1 MSRWGKEQEAAG
13 RGQCVRK
20 GQGGRWAGWVQG
32 NEGARALVG
41 GAADAARNPFLGDV
55 LVVVAQLA
63 AATQFIVE
71 EKYLAKYRVPA
82 LLAVGLEGFW
92 GLLICAVALP
102 ALSLIKGPAGLPLDS
117 APQAWRVSPAPL
129 PLLLFH
135 IQRFLT
141 LRKPGWRGR

>member
-1 MSRWGKEQEAAG
+1 M
-13 RGQCVRK
+13 
-20 GQGGRWAGWVQG
+20 QGSG
-32 NEGARALVG
+32 GARALRG
-41 GAADAARNPFLGDV
+41 GTTDAARNPFLGDI

-92 GLLICAVALP
+92 GLLICGLALP

-117 APQAWRVSPAPL
+117 APQAWRVLAPPPLAVIPAFL
-129 PLLLFH
+129 SRSLHLLSIFV
-135 IQRFLT
+135 
-141 LRKPGWRGR
+141 